1 MSFSRFASACRIARR
16 WVRACASGSLLLV
29 GLVSLWLGAAGN
41 AWAQTAL
48 SPTDPVEL
56 TRVGQFYLAD
66 GSEEPPEADALASW
80 LAHKT
85 AVPHVNL
92 FGGHYWFH
100 ATVRNDSST
109 TQWVLDPHASLME
122 HVGGW
127 VYVGGR
133 PPQTF
138 VTGYHAD
145 TPYMLHYGADVQLP
159 QGSSAHVLLRIDS
172 RYFARLPGID
182 IQSKADYRRIV
193 ISENLLAV
201 FALGALLTLTL
212 YNLFMYLGTRDKAL
226 LYYALYLLAATA
238 GWGLTFHIPAQWLG
252 WHGLQW
258 HYVPFFLMV
267 VFNTLFYIEFLQLRE
282 ASPRLAAAG
291 YANLVA
297 ALVLLPSCFIA
308 VSWAHTLAT
317 IVISISLT
325 LALAAGLLRLWSGYL
340 PARYFLAAFIAL
352 LLPALV
358 ILPANLGLSQDMV
371 RNPELIALLGS
382 TADAILL
389 AFALADKIR
398 LLAIEKDGYL
408 AQLHRALD
416 QASTDSLTGIGN
428 RHAFDRALATVTE
441 ADSSA
446 GLMLVMID
454 LDGLK
459 RVNDEHGHAHG
470 DALLCEFSRQL
481 KTLREREMSVFR
493 LGGDEFAV
501 LGNMQHEEEARHA
514 MRRFEERLHAAGFEG
529 CGISFGIAF
538 GSEITSSS
546 QLLIHADARM
556 YRHKSTKRGDAPG
569 SPATSAGGFSP
580 RRA

>member
-1 MSFSRFASACRIARR
+1 MKFPTLVAWIAGLLCLLAGPAFAQA
-16 WVRACASGSLLLV
+16 
-29 GLVSLWLGAAGN
+29 
-41 AWAQTAL
+41 TL
-48 SPTDPVEL
+48 SPIEPLEL
-56 TRVGQFYLAD
+56 TRSGQFYLAEAN
-66 GSEEPPEADALASW
+66 EEPPDVDRLADW
-80 LAHKT
+80 LARKT
-85 AVPHVNL
+85 PVAHVSL
-92 FGGHYWFH
+92 LGGRYWFH
-100 ATVRNDSST
+100 ATVRNDSPA
-109 TQWVLDPHASLME
+109 TQWVIDPHASLME

-127 VYVGGR
+127 VYVGGQ

-145 TPYMLHYGADVQLP
+145 TPYMLHYGSDITLP
-159 QGSSAHVLLRIDS
+159 RGSSAHVLLRIDS

-182 IQSKADYRRIV
+182 IQTKADYRRTV
-193 ISENLLAV
+193 ISENVLAL
-201 FALGALLTLTL
+201 FALGALLTLAL
-212 YNLFMYLGTRDKAL
+212 YNVFMFLGTRDKAL

-258 HYVPFFLMV
+258 HYLPFFLMV

-282 ASPRLAAAG
+282 AAPRLAWLG
-291 YANLVA
+291 YANLVL

-308 VSWAHTLAT
+308 MSWAHTLAT
-317 IVISISLT
+317 ITISISLT
-325 LALAAGLLRLWSGYL
+325 LALVAGLLRLWSGYL
-340 PARYFLAAFIAL
+340 PARYFLAAFLAL

-398 LLAIEKDGYL
+398 LLSIEKDGYL
-408 AQLHRALD
+408 VQLHRALD
-416 QASTDSLTGIGN
+416 QASTDALTGIGN
-428 RHAFDRALATVTE
+428 RHAFDRALSSLTA

-459 RVNDEHGHAHG
+459 RLNDEHGHAHG

-481 KTLREREMSVFR
+481 QTLRDRDMTVFR

-501 LGNMQHEEEARHA
+501 LGDMRHEDETRRD

-556 YRHKSTKRGDAPG
+556 YRHKSTKRDAPE
-569 SPATSAGGFSP
+569 SAAQAFNP

>member
-1 MSFSRFASACRIARR
+1 MKFPTFVAWIA
-16 WVRACASGSLLLV
+16 GLLW
-29 GLVSLWLGAAGN
+29 WLAGP
-41 AWAQTAL
+41 AYAQATL
-48 SPTDPVEL
+48 SPTEPLEL
-56 TRVGQFYLAD
+56 TRGGQFYLAEAN
-66 GSEEPPEADALASW
+66 EEPPDVDRLADW
-80 LAHKT
+80 LARKT
-85 AVPHVNL
+85 PVAHVSL
-92 FGGHYWFH
+92 LGGRYWFH
-100 ATVRNDSST
+100 ATVRNDSPA
-109 TQWVLDPHASLME
+109 TQWVIDPHASLME

-127 VYVGGR
+127 IYVGGQ

-145 TPYMLHYGADVQLP
+145 TPYMLHYGSDITLP
-159 QGSSAHVLLRIDS
+159 RGSSAHVLLRID
-172 RYFARLPGID
+172 
-182 IQSKADYRRIV
+182 IQTKAEYRRTV
-193 ISENLLAV
+193 ISENVLAL
-201 FALGALLTLTL
+201 FALGALLTLAL
-212 YNLFMYLGTRDKAL
+212 YNLFMFLGTRDKAL

-258 HYVPFFLMV
+258 HYLPFFLMV

-282 ASPRLAAAG
+282 ANPRLAWAG
-291 YANLVA
+291 YANLVL
-297 ALVLLPSCFIA
+297 ALVLLPVCFIA
-308 VSWAHTLAT
+308 MSWAHTLAT

-325 LALAAGLLRLWSGYL
+325 LALIAGLVRLWAGYL
-340 PARYFLAAFIAL
+340 PARYFLAAFLAL

-398 LLAIEKDGYL
+398 LLALEKDGYMV
-408 AQLHRALD
+408 QLHRALD

-428 RHAFDRALATVTE
+428 RHAFDRTLSKLTA

-459 RVNDEHGHAHG
+459 RINDERGHAHG

-481 KTLREREMSVFR
+481 QTLRDREMTVFR

-501 LGNMQHEEEARHA
+501 LGDMRHEDETRRD

-556 YRHKSTKRGDAPG
+556 YRHKSTKRDAPG
-569 SPATSAGGFSP
+569 GAAQPFNP

>member
-1 MSFSRFASACRIARR
+1 MKFPTFVAWIA
-16 WVRACASGSLLLV
+16 GLLW
-29 GLVSLWLGAAGN
+29 WLAGP
-41 AWAQTAL
+41 AYAQATL
-48 SPTDPVEL
+48 SPTEPLEL
-56 TRVGQFYLAD
+56 TRGGQFYLAEAN
-66 GSEEPPEADALASW
+66 EEPPDVDRLADW
-80 LAHKT
+80 LARKT
-85 AVPHVNL
+85 PVAHVSL
-92 FGGHYWFH
+92 LGGRYWFH
-100 ATVRNDSST
+100 ATVRNDSPA
-109 TQWVLDPHASLME
+109 TQWVIDPHASLME

-127 VYVGGR
+127 IYVGGQ

-145 TPYMLHYGADVQLP
+145 TPYMLHYGSDITLP
-159 QGSSAHVLLRIDS
+159 RGSSAHVLLRIDS

-182 IQSKADYRRIV
+182 IQTKAEYRRTV
-193 ISENLLAV
+193 ISENVLAL
-201 FALGALLTLTL
+201 FALGALLTLAL
-212 YNLFMYLGTRDKAL
+212 YNLFMFLGTRDKAL

-258 HYVPFFLMV
+258 HYLPFFLMV

-282 ASPRLAAAG
+282 ANPRLAWAG
-291 YANLVA
+291 YANLV
-297 ALVLLPSCFIA
+297 L
-308 VSWAHTLAT
+308 
-317 IVISISLT
+317 
-325 LALAAGLLRLWSGYL
+325 
-340 PARYFLAAFIAL
+340 
-352 LLPALV
+352 ALV

-398 LLAIEKDGYL
+398 LLALEKDGYMV
-408 AQLHRALD
+408 QLHRALD

-428 RHAFDRALATVTE
+428 RHAFDRTLSKLTA

-459 RVNDEHGHAHG
+459 RINDERGHAHG

-481 KTLREREMSVFR
+481 QTLRDREMTVFR

-501 LGNMQHEEEARHA
+501 LGDMRHEDETRRD

-556 YRHKSTKRGDAPG
+556 YRHKSTKRDAPG
-569 SPATSAGGFSP
+569 GAAQPFNP

>member
-1 MSFSRFASACRIARR
+1 MLVVTVGDLMKFRTLVAWIA
-16 WVRACASGSLLLV
+16 GLLWPL
-29 GLVSLWLGAAGN
+29 LWLAAGP
-41 AWAQTAL
+41 ALAQTAL
-48 SPTDPVEL
+48 SPTEPVEL
-56 TRVGQFYLAD
+56 TRSGQFYLAAAN
-66 GSEEPPEADALASW
+66 EEPPDVDRLADW
-80 LAHKT
+80 LARKT
-85 AVPHVNL
+85 PVDHVSL
-92 FGGHYWFH
+92 LGGRYWFH

-109 TQWVLDPHASLME
+109 TQWVIDPHASLME
-122 HVGGW
+122 HIGGW
-127 VYVGGR
+127 IYVGDP

-145 TPYMLHYGADVQLP
+145 TPYRRHYGSDITLP
-159 QGSSAHVLLRIDS
+159 RGSSAHVLLRIDS

-182 IQSKADYRRIV
+182 IQPKAEYRRTV
-193 ISENLLAV
+193 ISENVLAL
-201 FALGALLTLTL
+201 FALGALLTLAL
-212 YNLFMYLGTRDKAL
+212 YNIFMFLGTRDKAL

-258 HYVPFFLMV
+258 HYLPFFLMV

-282 ASPRLAAAG
+282 ANPRLARAG
-291 YANLVA
+291 YANLVL

-325 LALAAGLLRLWSGYL
+325 LALVAGLLRLWSGYL
-340 PARYFLAAFIAL
+340 PARYFLAAFLAL

-398 LLAIEKDGYL
+398 LLALEKDGYMV
-408 AQLHRALD
+408 QLHRALD

-428 RHAFDRALATVTE
+428 RHAFDRTLSKLTA
-441 ADSSA
+441 ADTSA

-459 RVNDEHGHAHG
+459 RINDERGHAHG

-481 KTLREREMSVFR
+481 QTLRDRDMTVFR

-501 LGNMQHEEEARHA
+501 LGDMRHEEDTRRD

-556 YRHKSTKRGDAPG
+556 YRHKSTKRDATDG
-569 SPATSAGGFSP
+569 AARGFNP

>member
-1 MSFSRFASACRIARR
+1 MKSPTLVAWIAGRLCWLLWPLLSLTAGPAFAQS
-16 WVRACASGSLLLV
+16 
-29 GLVSLWLGAAGN
+29 
-41 AWAQTAL
+41 TL
-48 SPTDPVEL
+48 SPTEPLEL
-56 TRVGQFYLAD
+56 TRSGQFYLAEAN
-66 GSEEPPEADALASW
+66 EEPPDADRLADW
-80 LAHKT
+80 LARKT
-85 AVPHVNL
+85 PVAHVSL
-92 FGGHYWFH
+92 LGGRYWFH
-100 ATVRNDSST
+100 ATVRNDSPV
-109 TQWVLDPHASLME
+109 TQWVIDPHASLME

-127 VYVGGR
+127 VYVGSQ

-145 TPYMLHYGADVQLP
+145 TPYMLHYGSDITLP
-159 QGSSAHVLLRIDS
+159 RGSSAHVLLRIDS

-182 IQSKADYRRIV
+182 IQPKADYRRTV
-193 ISENLLAV
+193 ISENVLAL
-201 FALGALLTLTL
+201 FALGALLTLAL
-212 YNLFMYLGTRDKAL
+212 YNVFMFLGTRDKAL

-238 GWGLTFHIPAQWLG
+238 GWGLTFHLPAQWLG

-258 HYVPFFLMV
+258 HYLPFFLMV

-282 ASPRLAAAG
+282 AAPRLAWAG
-291 YANLVA
+291 YANLVL

-308 VSWAHTLAT
+308 MSWAHTLAT
-317 IVISISLT
+317 ITISISLT
-325 LALAAGLLRLWSGYL
+325 LALVAGLLRLWSGYL
-340 PARYFLAAFIAL
+340 PARYFLAAFLAL

-398 LLAIEKDGYL
+398 LLSIEKDGYL
-408 AQLHRALD
+408 VQLHRALD
-416 QASTDSLTGIGN
+416 QASTDALTGIGN
-428 RHAFDRALATVTE
+428 RHAFDRALSSLTA

-459 RVNDEHGHAHG
+459 RINDERGHAHG

-481 KTLREREMSVFR
+481 QTLRDRDMTVFR

-501 LGNMQHEEEARHA
+501 LGDMRHEDETRRD

-556 YRHKSTKRGDAPG
+556 YRHKSTKRDTPQGAAQP
-569 SPATSAGGFSP
+569 FNP

>member
-1 MSFSRFASACRIARR
+1 MTRPTLVA
-16 WVRACASGSLLLV
+16 WLTGLLLWP
-29 GLVSLWLGAAGN
+29 LLWLTAGP
-41 AWAQTAL
+41 AFAQATL
-48 SPTDPVEL
+48 SPTEPLEL
-56 TRVGQFYLAD
+56 TRSGQFYLAEAN
-66 GSEEPPEADALASW
+66 EEPPDVDRLADW
-80 LAHKT
+80 LARKT
-85 AVPHVNL
+85 PVAHVSL
-92 FGGHYWFH
+92 FGGRYWFH
-100 ATVRNDSST
+100 ATVRNDSPA
-109 TQWVLDPHASLME
+109 TQWVIDPHASLME

-127 VYVGGR
+127 IYVGGQ

-145 TPYMLHYGADVQLP
+145 TPYMLHYGSDITLP
-159 QGSSAHVLLRIDS
+159 RGSSAHVLLRIDS

-182 IQSKADYRRIV
+182 IQTKAEYRRTV
-193 ISENLLAV
+193 ISENVLAL
-201 FALGALLTLTL
+201 FALGALLTLAL
-212 YNLFMYLGTRDKAL
+212 YNLFMFLGTRDKAL
-226 LYYALYLLAATA
+226 LYYALYLLAATV

-258 HYVPFFLMV
+258 HYLPFFLMV

-282 ASPRLAAAG
+282 AAPRLAWAG
-291 YANLVA
+291 YANLVL

-308 VSWAHTLAT
+308 MSWAHTLAT
-317 IVISISLT
+317 ITISISLT
-325 LALAAGLLRLWSGYL
+325 LALVAGLLRLWSGYL
-340 PARYFLAAFIAL
+340 PARYFLAAFLAL

-398 LLAIEKDGYL
+398 LLSIEKDGYL
-408 AQLHRALD
+408 VQLHRALD
-416 QASTDSLTGIGN
+416 QASTDALTGIGN
-428 RHAFDRALATVTE
+428 RHAFDRTLSSLTA

-459 RVNDEHGHAHG
+459 RINDERGHAHG

-481 KTLREREMSVFR
+481 QTLRDRDMTVFR

-501 LGNMQHEEEARHA
+501 LGDMRHEDETRRD

-556 YRHKSTKRGDAPG
+556 YRHKSTKRDAPE
-569 SPATSAGGFSP
+569 SAAQAFNP

>member
-1 MSFSRFASACRIARR
+1 MLVVTVDPLMSLPFRSATRR
-16 WVRACASGSLLLV
+16 RLSWWAVACVAWLLAAGTACA
-29 GLVSLWLGAAGN
+29 
-41 AWAQTAL
+41 QTPL
-48 SPTDPVEL
+48 SPTEPVEL

-66 GSEEPPEADALASW
+66 ANEEPPDVDGLAAW
-80 LAHKT
+80 LARKT
-85 AVPHVNL
+85 PVPHVGL
-92 FGGHYWFH
+92 LGGHYWFH
-100 ATVRNDSST
+100 ATVRNDAST
-109 TQWVLDPHASLME
+109 TQWVIDPHASLME

-127 VYVGGR
+127 IYVGSQ

-138 VTGYHAD
+138 VTGYEAD
-145 TPYMLHYGADVQLP
+145 TPYMLHYGSDIQLP

-182 IQSKADYRRIV
+182 IQAKADYRRTV
-193 ISENLLAV
+193 ISENVLAL
-201 FALGALLTLTL
+201 FSLGALLTLAL
-212 YNLFMYLGTRDKAL
+212 YNVFMFLGTRDKAL

-238 GWGLTFHIPAQWLG
+238 GWGLTFHLPAQWLG
-252 WHGLQW
+252 WHGLEW
-258 HYVPFFLMV
+258 HYLPFFLMV

-282 ASPRLAAAG
+282 AAPRLAALG
-291 YANLVA
+291 YANLVL

-308 VSWAHTLAT
+308 MSWAHTLAT

-325 LALAAGLLRLWSGYL
+325 LALVAGLLRLWSGYL
-340 PARYFLAAFIAL
+340 PARYFLAAFLAL
-352 LLPALV
+352 LLPALI

-371 RNPELIALLGS
+371 RNPELITLLGS

-408 AQLHRALD
+408 SQLHRALD

-428 RHAFDRALATVTE
+428 RHAFDRALAALTE

-459 RVNDEHGHAHG
+459 RINDERGHAHG

-481 KTLREREMSVFR
+481 KTLRERGMTVFR

-501 LGNMQHEEEARHA
+501 LGNMQHEDDTRAD
-514 MRRFEERLHAAGFEG
+514 MRRFEERLHAAGFDG

-556 YRHKSTKRGDAPG
+556 YRHKSTKRTDVAAP
-569 SPATSAGGFSP
+569 AGFNP

>member
-1 MSFSRFASACRIARR
+1 MKFPTLVAWIA
-16 WVRACASGSLLLV
+16 GLLLLLA
-29 GLVSLWLGAAGN
+29 GPAYAQSTLSLTEPL
-41 AWAQTAL
+41 
-48 SPTDPVEL
+48 EL
-56 TRVGQFYLAD
+56 TRSGQFYVAEA
-66 GSEEPPEADALASW
+66 SEEPPDADRLADW
-80 LAHKT
+80 LARKT
-85 AVPHVNL
+85 PVDHVSL
-92 FGGHYWFH
+92 LGGRYWFH
-100 ATVRNDSST
+100 ATVRNDSPA
-109 TQWVLDPHASLME
+109 TQWVIDPHASLME
-122 HVGGW
+122 HIGGW
-127 VYVGGR
+127 IYVGGQ

-145 TPYMLHYGADVQLP
+145 TPYMLHYGSDITLP
-159 QGSSAHVLLRIDS
+159 RGSSAHVLLRIDS

-182 IQSKADYRRIV
+182 IQTKAEYRRTV
-193 ISENLLAV
+193 ISENVLAL
-201 FALGALLTLTL
+201 FALGALLTLAL
-212 YNLFMYLGTRDKAL
+212 YNVFMFLGTRDKAL

-258 HYVPFFLMV
+258 HYLPFFLMV

-282 ASPRLAAAG
+282 ANPRLAWAG
-291 YANLVA
+291 YANLVL

-308 VSWAHTLAT
+308 MSWAHTLAT
-317 IVISISLT
+317 IVISVSLT
-325 LALAAGLLRLWSGYL
+325 LALIAGLVRLWAGYL
-340 PARYFLAAFIAL
+340 PARYFLAAFLAL

-398 LLAIEKDGYL
+398 LLALEKDGYMV
-408 AQLHRALD
+408 QLHRALD

-428 RHAFDRALATVTE
+428 RHAFDRTLSKLTA

-459 RVNDEHGHAHG
+459 RINDERGHAHG

-481 KTLREREMSVFR
+481 QALRDREMTVFR

-501 LGNMQHEEEARHA
+501 LGDMRHEDETRRD

-556 YRHKSTKRGDAPG
+556 YRHKSTKRDAPEG
-569 SPATSAGGFSP
+569 AAQPFNP

>member
-1 MSFSRFASACRIARR
+1 MLVVTVDPFMSSPPRHAPHARSLR
-16 WVRACASGSLLLV
+16 SSLLAWLA
-29 GLVSLWLGAAGN
+29 GLLWLVAGPVL
-41 AWAQTAL
+41 AQTAL
-48 SPTDPVEL
+48 SATDPVEL
-56 TRVGQFYLAD
+56 TRSGQFYVAD
-66 GSEEPPEADALASW
+66 ANEEPPDVDRLADW
-80 LAHKT
+80 LARKT
-85 AVPHVNL
+85 PVKHVSL
-92 FGGHYWFH
+92 LGGRYWFH
-100 ATVRNDSST
+100 ATVRNDTST
-109 TQWVLDPHASLME
+109 TQWVIDPHASLME
-122 HVGGW
+122 HIGGW
-127 VYVGGR
+127 IYVGDP

-145 TPYMLHYGADVQLP
+145 TPYMLHYGSDITLP
-159 QGSSAHVLLRIDS
+159 RGSSAHVLLRIDS

-182 IQSKADYRRIV
+182 IQTKAEYRRTV
-193 ISENLLAV
+193 ISENVLAL
-201 FALGALLTLTL
+201 FALGALLTLAL
-212 YNLFMYLGTRDKAL
+212 YNLFMFLGTRDKAL

-258 HYVPFFLMV
+258 HYPPFFLMV

-282 ASPRLAAAG
+282 AAPRLAWAG
-291 YANLVA
+291 YANLVV
-297 ALVLLPSCFIA
+297 ALVLLPVCFIA

-317 IVISISLT
+317 IVISVSLT

-340 PARYFLAAFIAL
+340 PARYFLAAFLAL

-398 LLAIEKDGYL
+398 LLSLEKDGYMV
-408 AQLHRALD
+408 QLHRALD

-428 RHAFDRALATVTE
+428 RHAFDRTLTKLTA

-459 RVNDEHGHAHG
+459 RINDERGHAHG

-481 KTLREREMSVFR
+481 QTLRDRDMTVFR

-501 LGNMQHEEEARHA
+501 LGDMRHEDETRRD
-514 MRRFEERLHAAGFEG
+514 MRRFEERLHAAGFES

-556 YRHKSTKRGDAPG
+556 YRHKSTKRDAPD
-569 SPATSAGGFSP
+569 SAAQPFNP

>member
-1 MSFSRFASACRIARR
+1 
-16 WVRACASGSLLLV
+16 
-29 GLVSLWLGAAGN
+29 
-41 AWAQTAL
+41 
-48 SPTDPVEL
+48 
-56 TRVGQFYLAD
+56 
-66 GSEEPPEADALASW
+66 
-80 LAHKT
+80 
-85 AVPHVNL
+85 
-92 FGGHYWFH
+92 
-100 ATVRNDSST
+100 
-109 TQWVLDPHASLME
+109 
-122 HVGGW
+122 
-127 VYVGGR
+127 
-133 PPQTF
+133 
-138 VTGYHAD
+138 
-145 TPYMLHYGADVQLP
+145 MLHYGSDITLP
-159 QGSSAHVLLRIDS
+159 RGSSAHVLLRIDS

-182 IQSKADYRRIV
+182 IQTKAEYRRTV
-193 ISENLLAV
+193 ISENVLAL
-201 FALGALLTLTL
+201 FALGALLTLAL
-212 YNLFMYLGTRDKAL
+212 YNLFMFLGTRDKAL

-258 HYVPFFLMV
+258 HYLPFFLMV

-282 ASPRLAAAG
+282 ANPRLAWAG
-291 YANLVA
+291 YANLVL
-297 ALVLLPSCFIA
+297 ALVLLPVCFIA
-308 VSWAHTLAT
+308 MSWAHTLAT

-325 LALAAGLLRLWSGYL
+325 LALIAGLVRLWAGYL
-340 PARYFLAAFIAL
+340 PARYFLAAFLAL

-398 LLAIEKDGYL
+398 LLALEKDGYMV
-408 AQLHRALD
+408 QLHRALD

-428 RHAFDRALATVTE
+428 RHAFDRTLSKLTA

-459 RVNDEHGHAHG
+459 RINDERGHAHG

-481 KTLREREMSVFR
+481 QTLRDREMTVFR

-501 LGNMQHEEEARHA
+501 LGDMRHEDETRRD

-556 YRHKSTKRGDAPG
+556 YRHKSTKRDAPG
-569 SPATSAGGFSP
+569 GAAQPFNP

>member
-1 MSFSRFASACRIARR
+1 MKFPTFVAWIA
-16 WVRACASGSLLLV
+16 GLLW
-29 GLVSLWLGAAGN
+29 WLAGP
-41 AWAQTAL
+41 AYAQATL
-48 SPTDPVEL
+48 SPTEPLEL
-56 TRVGQFYLAD
+56 TRGGQFYLAEAN
-66 GSEEPPEADALASW
+66 EEPPDVDRLADW
-80 LAHKT
+80 LARKT
-85 AVPHVNL
+85 PVAHVSL
-92 FGGHYWFH
+92 LGGRYWFH
-100 ATVRNDSST
+100 ATVRNDSPA
-109 TQWVLDPHASLME
+109 TQWVIDPHASLME

-127 VYVGGR
+127 IYVGGQ

-145 TPYMLHYGADVQLP
+145 TPYMLHYGSDITLP
-159 QGSSAHVLLRIDS
+159 RGSSAHVLLRIDS

-182 IQSKADYRRIV
+182 IQTKAEYRRTV
-193 ISENLLAV
+193 ISENVLAL
-201 FALGALLTLTL
+201 FALGALLTLAL
-212 YNLFMYLGTRDKAL
+212 YNLFMFLGTRDKAL

-258 HYVPFFLMV
+258 HYLPFFLMV

-282 ASPRLAAAG
+282 ANPRLAWAG
-291 YANLVA
+291 YANLVL
-297 ALVLLPSCFIA
+297 ALVLLPVCFIA
-308 VSWAHTLAT
+308 MSWAHTLAT

-325 LALAAGLLRLWSGYL
+325 LALIAGLVRLWAGYL
-340 PARYFLAAFIAL
+340 PARYFLAAFLAL

-398 LLAIEKDGYL
+398 LLALEKDGYMV
-408 AQLHRALD
+408 QLHRALD

-428 RHAFDRALATVTE
+428 RHAFDRTLSKLTA

-459 RVNDEHGHAHG
+459 RINDERGHAHG

-481 KTLREREMSVFR
+481 QTLRDREMTVFR

-501 LGNMQHEEEARHA
+501 LGDMRHEDETRRD

-556 YRHKSTKRGDAPG
+556 YRHKSTKRDAPG
-569 SPATSAGGFSP
+569 GAAQPFNP

>member
-1 MSFSRFASACRIARR
+1 MKFPTFVAWIA
-16 WVRACASGSLLLV
+16 GLLW
-29 GLVSLWLGAAGN
+29 WLAGP
-41 AWAQTAL
+41 AYAQATL
-48 SPTDPVEL
+48 SPTEPLEL
-56 TRVGQFYLAD
+56 TRGGQFYLAEAN
-66 GSEEPPEADALASW
+66 EEPPDVDRLADW
-80 LAHKT
+80 LARKT
-85 AVPHVNL
+85 PVAHVSL
-92 FGGHYWFH
+92 LGGRYWFH
-100 ATVRNDSST
+100 ATVRNDSPA
-109 TQWVLDPHASLME
+109 TQWVIDPHASLIE

-127 VYVGGR
+127 IYVGGH

-145 TPYMLHYGADVQLP
+145 TPYMLHYGSDITLP
-159 QGSSAHVLLRIDS
+159 RGSSAHVLLRIDS

-182 IQSKADYRRIV
+182 IQTKAEYRRTV
-193 ISENLLAV
+193 ISENVLAL
-201 FALGALLTLTL
+201 FALGALLTLAL
-212 YNLFMYLGTRDKAL
+212 YNLFMFLGTRDKAL

-258 HYVPFFLMV
+258 HYLPFFLMV

-282 ASPRLAAAG
+282 ANPRLAWAG
-291 YANLVA
+291 YANLVL
-297 ALVLLPSCFIA
+297 ALVLLPVCFIA
-308 VSWAHTLAT
+308 MSWAHTLAT

-325 LALAAGLLRLWSGYL
+325 LALIAGLVRLWAGYL
-340 PARYFLAAFIAL
+340 PARYFLAAFLAL

-398 LLAIEKDGYL
+398 LLALEKDGYMV
-408 AQLHRALD
+408 QLHRALD

-428 RHAFDRALATVTE
+428 RHAFDRTLSKLTA

-459 RVNDEHGHAHG
+459 RINDERGHAHG

-481 KTLREREMSVFR
+481 QTLRDREMTVFR

-501 LGNMQHEEEARHA
+501 LGDMRHEDETRRD

-556 YRHKSTKRGDAPG
+556 YRHKSTKRDAPG
-569 SPATSAGGFSP
+569 GAAQPFNP

>member
-1 MSFSRFASACRIARR
+1 MRSPPRHVPHARR
-16 WVRACASGSLLLV
+16 LRSCLLAWIA
-29 GLVSLWLGAAGN
+29 GLLWLAAGIVQ
-41 AWAQTAL
+41 AQTAL
-48 SPTDPVEL
+48 STTDPVEL
-56 TRVGQFYLAD
+56 TRTGQFYLAEAN
-66 GSEEPPEADALASW
+66 EEPPEVDRLADW
-80 LAHKT
+80 LARKT
-85 AVPHVNL
+85 PVERVSL
-92 FGGHYWFH
+92 LGGRYWFH
-100 ATVRNDSST
+100 ATVRNGTST
-109 TQWVLDPHASLME
+109 TQWVVDPHASLME
-122 HVGGW
+122 HIGGW
-127 VYVGGR
+127 VYVGDA

-138 VTGYHAD
+138 VSGYHAD
-145 TPYMLHYGADVQLP
+145 TPYMLHYGSDITLP
-159 QGSSAHVLLRIDS
+159 RGGSAHVLLRIDS
-172 RYFARLPGID
+172 RYFARLPAID
-182 IQSKADYRRIV
+182 IQPKAEYRRIV
-193 ISENLLAV
+193 ISENVLTL
-201 FALGALLTLTL
+201 FSLGALLTLAL
-212 YNLFMYLGTRDKAL
+212 YNLFMFLGTRDKAL

-252 WHGLQW
+252 WHGLHW
-258 HYVPFFLMV
+258 HYLPFFLMV

-282 ASPRLAAAG
+282 AAPRLAWAG
-291 YANLVA
+291 FANLVL
-297 ALVLLPSCFIA
+297 ALVLMPACFIA
-308 VSWAHTLAT
+308 MSWAHTLAT
-317 IVISISLT
+317 IVISVSLT
-325 LALAAGLLRLWSGYL
+325 LALVAGLLRLWSGYL
-340 PARYFLAAFIAL
+340 PARYFLAAFLAL

-371 RNPELIALLGS
+371 RNPELITLLGS

-398 LLAIEKDGYL
+398 LLALEKDGYMV
-408 AQLHRALD
+408 QLHRALD

-428 RHAFDRALATVTE
+428 RHAFDRTLSKLTA

-459 RVNDEHGHAHG
+459 RINDERGHAHG

-481 KTLREREMSVFR
+481 QTLRDRDMTVFR

-501 LGNMQHEEEARHA
+501 LGDMQHEEETRRD

-529 CGISFGIAF
+529 CGISYGIAF

-556 YRHKSTKRGDAPG
+556 YRHKSTKRDG
-569 SPATSAGGFSP
+569 PAAFNP

>member
-1 MSFSRFASACRIARR
+1 MKFPTLVAWIAGLLYLLAGPAFAQA
-16 WVRACASGSLLLV
+16 
-29 GLVSLWLGAAGN
+29 
-41 AWAQTAL
+41 TL
-48 SPTDPVEL
+48 SPTEPLEL
-56 TRVGQFYLAD
+56 TRSGQFYLAEAN
-66 GSEEPPEADALASW
+66 EEPPDVDRLADW
-80 LAHKT
+80 LARKT
-85 AVPHVNL
+85 PVAHVSL
-92 FGGHYWFH
+92 LGGRYWFH
-100 ATVRNDSST
+100 ATVRNDSSA
-109 TQWVLDPHASLME
+109 TQWVIDPHASLME

-127 VYVGGR
+127 VYVGGQ

-145 TPYMLHYGADVQLP
+145 TPYMLHYGSDITLP
-159 QGSSAHVLLRIDS
+159 RGSSAHVLLRIDS

-182 IQSKADYRRIV
+182 IQTKAEYRRTV
-193 ISENLLAV
+193 ISENVLAL
-201 FALGALLTLTL
+201 FALGALLTLAL
-212 YNLFMYLGTRDKAL
+212 YNVFMFLGTRDKAL

-258 HYVPFFLMV
+258 HYPPFFLMV

-282 ASPRLAAAG
+282 AAPRLAWLG
-291 YANLVA
+291 YANLVL

-308 VSWAHTLAT
+308 MSWAHTLAT
-317 IVISISLT
+317 ITISISLT
-325 LALAAGLLRLWSGYL
+325 LALVAGLLRLWSGYL
-340 PARYFLAAFIAL
+340 PARYFLAAFLAL

-398 LLAIEKDGYL
+398 LLSIEKDGYL
-408 AQLHRALD
+408 VQLHRALD
-416 QASTDSLTGIGN
+416 QASTDALTGIGN
-428 RHAFDRALATVTE
+428 RHAFDRALTALTA

-459 RVNDEHGHAHG
+459 RINDERGHAHG

-481 KTLREREMSVFR
+481 QTLRDRDMTVFR

-501 LGNMQHEEEARHA
+501 LGDMRHEDETRRD

-556 YRHKSTKRGDAPG
+556 YRHKSTKRDAPE
-569 SPATSAGGFSP
+569 SAAQAFNP

>member
-1 MSFSRFASACRIARR
+1 MLVVTVDPFMRSPSRHAPHARSLRSCLSAWIA
-16 WVRACASGSLLLV
+16 
-29 GLVSLWLGAAGN
+29 GLLWLMAGSVL
-41 AWAQTAL
+41 AQTAV
-48 SPTDPVEL
+48 SPTEPVEL
-56 TRVGQFYLAD
+56 TRSGQFYLAEAN
-66 GSEEPPEADALASW
+66 EEPPDVDRLADW
-80 LAHKT
+80 LARKT
-85 AVPHVNL
+85 PVDHVSL
-92 FGGHYWFH
+92 LGGRYWFH
-100 ATVRNDSST
+100 ATVRNDSPA
-109 TQWVLDPHASLME
+109 TQWVIDPHASLIE

-127 VYVGGR
+127 IYVGGQ

-145 TPYMLHYGADVQLP
+145 TPYMLHYGSDITLP
-159 QGSSAHVLLRIDS
+159 RGSSAHVLLRIDS

-182 IQSKADYRRIV
+182 IQTKAEYRRTV
-193 ISENLLAV
+193 ISENVLAL
-201 FALGALLTLTL
+201 FALGALLTLAL
-212 YNLFMYLGTRDKAL
+212 YNLFMFLGTRDKAL
-226 LYYALYLLAATA
+226 LYYALYLVTATA

-258 HYVPFFLMV
+258 HYLPFFLMV

-282 ASPRLAAAG
+282 ANPRLAWAG
-291 YANLVA
+291 HANLVL

-325 LALAAGLLRLWSGYL
+325 LALIAGLVRLWSGYL
-340 PARYFLAAFIAL
+340 PARYFLAAFLAL

-371 RNPELIALLGS
+371 RNPELITLLGS

-398 LLAIEKDGYL
+398 LLALEKDGYMV
-408 AQLHRALD
+408 QLHRALD

-428 RHAFDRALATVTE
+428 RHAFDRTLSKLTA

-459 RVNDEHGHAHG
+459 RINDERGHAHG

-481 KTLREREMSVFR
+481 QTLRDRDMTVFR

-501 LGNMQHEEEARHA
+501 LGDMRHEDETRHD

-556 YRHKSTKRGDAPG
+556 YRHKSTKRDAPG
-569 SPATSAGGFSP
+569 GAAQPFNP